1 MKKYLLHPGYV
12 ISKTDGDRHYITSQM
27 LMELYN
33 VPPKECV
40 TWNPYRPYP
49 NQDKL
54 IDLYPMAS
62 GKYKDMQK
70 QEEEK

>member
-12 ISKTDGDRHYITSQM
+12 VSRDGYRHYITEKM
-27 LMELYN
+27 LMKLYN
-33 VPPKECV
+33 VSPKECV
-40 TWNPYRPYP
+40 TYLPYRPYP

-54 IDLYPMAS
+54 IDIYPMAN

-70 QEEEK
+70 QEEKE